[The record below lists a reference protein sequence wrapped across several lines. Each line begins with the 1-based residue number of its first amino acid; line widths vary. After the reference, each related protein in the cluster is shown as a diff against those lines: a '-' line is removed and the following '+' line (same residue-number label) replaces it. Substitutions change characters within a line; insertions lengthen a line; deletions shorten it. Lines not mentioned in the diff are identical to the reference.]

1 MKQYFILTVTF
12 VLSLSAVE
20 TFAAKKV
27 KDAGSKDVSKD
38 ALMIELT
45 GKDPSKVD
53 ETTLYAEIFNAYRS
67 NDEIGFKSRMQT
79 FMTRFP
85 ASSYADNVLYLA
97 GRMAFS
103 SKNYAEAIK
112 YYQKVITQYPR
123 SNKVV
128 AAKYAKAI
136 AYKQMNLAPQAKSV
150 LSDLRK
156 RYPGSP
162 EAFRAENDLKLMR

>member
-12 VLSLSAVE
+12 VLSLSTVSAH
-20 TFAAKKV
+20 AAKKV
-27 KDAGSKDVSKD
+27 KDPMSKD

-53 ETTLYAEIFNAYRS
+53 ESALYAEIFNAYRAG
-67 NDEIGFKSRMQT
+67 DEIGFKSRMQT

-85 ASSYADNVLYLA
+85 NSSYADNVLYLA
-97 GRMAFS
+97 GRLAFS
-103 SKNYAEAIK
+103 TKNYAEAIR
-112 YYQKVITQYPR
+112 YYQKVITLYPR

-128 AAKYAKAI
+128 AAKFAKAV

-162 EAFRAENDLKLMR
+162 EAFRAENELKLMR

>member
-1 MKQYFILTVTF
+1 MN
-12 VLSLSAVE
+12 
-20 TFAAKKV
+20 
-27 KDAGSKDVSKD
+27 KD

-53 ETTLYAEIFNAYRS
+53 EATLYSEIVNAYRS

-79 FMTRFP
+79 FMTRFS
-85 ASSYADNVLYLA
+85 ASAYADNVLYLA

-103 SKNYAEAIK
+103 NKNYAEAIK

-128 AAKYAKAI
+128 AAEFAKAL
-136 AYKQMNLAPQAKSV
+136 AYKKMNLESQAKFV
-150 LSDLRK
+150 FQDLRK
-156 RYPGSP
+156 KYPGSP
-162 EAFRAENDLKLMR
+162 ESFRAENEMKILK

>member
-1 MKQYFILTVTF
+1 MRQYFIPMLTF
-12 VLSLSAVE
+12 VLSLSTVSAL
-20 TFAAKKV
+20 AAKNM
-27 KDAGSKDVSKD
+27 KDPLSKES
-38 ALMIELT
+38 LMIELT
-45 GKDPSKVD
+45 GKDPSKVS
-53 ETTLYAEIFNAYRS
+53 ESALYGEIFNAYRS

-85 ASSYADNVLYLA
+85 GSSYADNILYIA
-97 GRMAFS
+97 GRLAFD

-136 AYKQMNLAPQAKSV
+136 AYKRMNLEPQAKGV
-150 LSDLRK
+150 FAEVRK
-156 RYPGSP
+156 KYPGSP
-162 EAFRAENDLKLMR
+162 EAFRAENELKLMR

>member
-1 MKQYFILTVTF
+1 MRQYFILTVTF

-20 TFAAKKV
+20 TWAAKKNNSM
-27 KDAGSKDVSKD
+27 SKE

-53 ETTLYAEIFNAYRS
+53 ETALYSEIIGAYRK

-79 FMTRFP
+79 FMTRFSNS
-85 ASSYADNVLYLA
+85 AYADNVLYLA
-97 GRMAFS
+97 GRMAFDN
-103 SKNYAEAIK
+103 KNYAEAIK
-112 YYQKVITQYPR
+112 FYQKVVTQYPR

-128 AAKYAKAI
+128 ASQLAKGM
-136 AYKQMNLAPQAKSV
+136 AYKKMNLDPQAKFV
-150 LSDLRK
+150 FQEVRK

-162 EAFRAENDLKLMR
+162 EAFRAENEMKLFK

>member
-20 TFAAKKV
+20 SFAAKKV
-27 KDAGSKDVSKD
+27 TDPMSKD

-53 ETTLYAEIFNAYRS
+53 EKTLYAEIFNAYS
-67 NDEIGFKSRMQT
+67 ANDEIGFKSRMQT

-85 ASSYADNVLYLA
+85 GSSYADNVLYMA
-97 GRMAFS
+97 GRLAFNG
-103 SKNYAEAIK
+103 KNYAEAIK

-128 AAKYAKAI
+128 AAKFAKGL
-136 AYKQMNLAPQAKSV
+136 AYKQMNLAPQAKGV
-150 LSDLRK
+150 MADLRK
-156 RYPGSP
+156 KYPGSP
-162 EAFRAENDLKLMR
+162 EAFRAENELKLMR